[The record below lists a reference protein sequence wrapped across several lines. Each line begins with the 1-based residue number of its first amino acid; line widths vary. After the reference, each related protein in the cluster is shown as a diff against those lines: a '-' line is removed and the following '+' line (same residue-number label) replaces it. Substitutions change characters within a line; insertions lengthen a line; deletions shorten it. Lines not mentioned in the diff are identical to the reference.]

1 MGVAKFSMGDELGFG
16 WNTMKSNFWFFVG
29 FLILMGLVYWIPGA
43 IASFFERSA
52 PFLSGL
58 FNLVAW
64 VLYMIASMG
73 LVKLALGYCDSKKG
87 EFSYLFSSYRLF
99 FKYFFG
105 SLLYGL
111 IVLGGLILFIIPG
124 IIWAIMFQFFPYF
137 VVDKG
142 LGPIEALKKSAAIT
156 AGAKWTLFLFGILAC
171 LINLLGALC
180 LMVGLFVTIP
190 LTLVAYAAVY
200 RKLLNQAKVTET
212 A

>member
-1 MGVAKFSMGDELGFG
+1 
-16 WNTMKSNFWFFVG
+16 
-29 FLILMGLVYWIPGA
+29 MGLVYWIPGA
-43 IASFFERSA
+43 IADFFEESV
-52 PFLSGL
+52 PLLSGL
-58 FNLVAW
+58 ISLAGW
-64 VLYMIASMG
+64 VLYIIASMG
-73 LVKLALGYCDSKKG
+73 LIKLALSYCDSKKG
-87 EFSYLFSSYRLF
+87 EFSYLFSNYRLF

-105 SLLYGL
+105 SILYAL
-111 IVLGGLILFIIPG
+111 IVIGGLILFIIPG

-156 AGAKWTLFLFGILAC
+156 SGAKWTLFLFCILAC

-190 LTLVAYAAVY
+190 VTLVAYAAVY
-200 RKLLNQAKVTET
+200 RKLLNQAGVTQT